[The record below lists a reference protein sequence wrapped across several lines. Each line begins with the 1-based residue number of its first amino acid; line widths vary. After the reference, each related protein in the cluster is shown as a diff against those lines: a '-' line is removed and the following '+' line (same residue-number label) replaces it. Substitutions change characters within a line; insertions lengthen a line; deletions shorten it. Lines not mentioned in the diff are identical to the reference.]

1 MNYHELTT
9 NVSLIQN
16 DLYVV
21 ICAKKLQ
28 SVNAVLKW
36 AKIGHFGDL
45 GVKKMFTKK
54 CKLEEKKVFFQRK
67 MTSER

>member
-1 MNYHELTT
+1 MNYHELAT

-16 DLYVV
+16 DLHVV

-36 AKIGHFGDL
+36 TQIGHFGDL
-45 GVKKMFTKK
+45 GVKKMFMKK
-54 CKLEEKKVFFQRK
+54 CKLEEKKVLFWRK
-67 MTSER
+67 MTSEM